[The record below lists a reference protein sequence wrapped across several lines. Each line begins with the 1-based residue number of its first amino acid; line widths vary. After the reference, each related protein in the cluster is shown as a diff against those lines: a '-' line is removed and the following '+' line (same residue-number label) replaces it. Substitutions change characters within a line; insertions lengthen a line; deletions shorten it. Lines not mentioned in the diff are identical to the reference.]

1 MRGRYITRT
10 ISDDDL
16 RDILINPHPVR
27 SGQYVADCP
36 LCGKSQHFYI
46 SRKTQMWD
54 CKKCGEYGSIY
65 KLLRLLNK
73 SYLLE
78 GSTIEVKERIESI
91 RGMIAEVVSNDEV
104 ELSDLPV
111 KKMPVGW
118 KVSEKSTPYLRGRG
132 ITPEDC
138 KRYNIGAT
146 AMLSKYANYV
156 LIPVYDD
163 GKIRGFIGRY
173 GARAVPEGKLRYNN
187 SRDTEFSELLFG
199 YDEIVEET
207 VTVILV
213 EGVFDKIATDK
224 ALNLWSEKE
233 IKCVCTFGKK
243 ISDRQIAKLML
254 KGVTNVI
261 LLYDFDAIREIK
273 KYGLELEKHF
283 VTSITYTNK
292 KDIDE
297 CTREEALEV
306 FTHLQ
311 SPREFNEDVIG
322 KLKH

>member
-1 MRGRYITRT
+1 MKR
-10 ISDDDL
+10 ISDEDL
-16 RDILINPHPVR
+16 RDLLINPHLTR
-27 SGQYVADCP
+27 SGQYVCDCIF
-36 LCGKSQHFYI
+36 CGKEQHMYVN
-46 SRKTQMWD
+46 KVTQMFD
-54 CKKCGEYGSIY
+54 CKKCGEYGSVY
-65 KLLRLLNK
+65 KILKHLNK
-73 SYLLE
+73 LYLLS
-78 GSTIEVKERIESI
+78 GSTVEIKERIESI
-91 RGMIAEVVSNDEV
+91 RGMMQEVVSNDGV
-104 ELSDLPV
+104 ELSDLPI

-118 KVSEKSTPYLRGRG
+118 KVSEKSTSYLLGRG

-146 AMLSKYANYV
+146 NMFSKYDNYV
-156 LIPVYDD
+156 LIPVYDG

-173 GARAVPEGKLRYNN
+173 GAKSVPEGKLRYNN
-187 SRDTEFSELLFG
+187 SRDTEFSELMFG
-199 YDEIVEET
+199 YDEIVDGT
-207 VTVILV
+207 ITVILV
-213 EGVFDKIATDK
+213 EGIFDKIAVDK
-224 ALNLWSEKE
+224 ALNLWDDEE

-243 ISDRQIAKLML
+243 ISDRQITKLML

-261 LLYDFDAIREIK
+261 LLYDFDAIKEIK

-311 SPREFNEDVIG
+311 SPKEFNEDVIG

>member
-1 MRGRYITRT
+1 MKKNYVTRT

-16 RDILINPHPVR
+16 RDILINPHPIR

-46 SRKTQMWD
+46 SRKTQLWD

-78 GSTIEVKERIESI
+78 GSSVEVKERIESI
-91 RGMIAEVVSNDEV
+91 RGMMQEVVSNDGV
-104 ELSDLPV
+104 ELSVLPI

-118 KVSEKSTPYLRGRG
+118 KVSEKSTPYLLGRG

-146 AMLSKYANYV
+146 NMFSKYDNYV
-156 LIPVYDD
+156 LIPVYDG

-173 GARAVPEGKLRYNN
+173 GAKSVPEGKLRYNN
-187 SRDTEFSELLFG
+187 SRDTEFSELMFG
-199 YDEIVEET
+199 YDEIVDGT
-207 VTVILV
+207 ITVILV
-213 EGVFDKIATDK
+213 EGIFDKIAVDK
-224 ALNLWSEKE
+224 ALNLWDDEE

-243 ISDRQIAKLML
+243 ISDRQITKLML

-261 LLYDFDAIREIK
+261 LLYDFDAIKEIK

-311 SPREFNEDVIG
+311 SPKEFNEDVIG